1 MRSGQCKSLVSFLA
15 AALPRALLLLQSLQQ
30 DTLPASTAWDLLQ
43 TPNVNHIGGVKSRTH
58 PQAAR
63 VHTDTTLSCTQL

>member
-1 MRSGQCKSLVSFLA
+1 MGSGQRKSLAPFLA
-15 AALPRALLLLQSLQQ
+15 AAPPRALLLLRPLQR
-30 DTLPASTAWDLLQ
+30 DTSPASTAPRLPR
-43 TPNVNHIGGVKSRTH
+43 TPNANHRGGVKSMTH